1 MTEKEREARLAAQKD
16 GFLLDKGYLYAV
28 DETGELRSNTYVGV
42 LYFREDGRYT
52 SGSEDLDRMV
62 AGAIRK
68 STDEK
73 MTRMDMLRAM
83 YEYTRD
89 HIKYVGFG
97 NHEDSYRAAHGK
109 DGWMVESATY
119 ALENGTGNCYHFA
132 ATFAALARGVGFQ
145 AYAASG
151 LIGSEDQE
159 HGWVEIVDD
168 SGEVW
173 YSDPETEYA
182 RSYWMDQK
190 YDLFYKSKDEIGSVT
205 GASRL
210 NAGLAVSTA
219 TVTLGVPSPVT
230 ENEPVKPFT
239 RPAAGSRT
247 TVVPSANLKSPAT
260 ADLAAFTA
268 WENGRISAT
277 VLNAPPTIEVSNQ
290 MFENH
295 ALRFVSSAPE
305 IPPTAFSLK
314 TEPNSRPNA
323 MNTSAIGRLTMAATS
338 RFTLN
343 GSPRNSAQM

>member
-1 MTEKEREARLAAQKD
+1 MRQRFGRHFLGAFLAILILACLCGCGVSTGAGLDPTPAAATPEPTPTQSPEEDTAQQEREARLAAQKD

-28 DETGELRSNTYVGV
+28 DEAGELRSNTYVGV

-52 SGSEDLDRMV
+52 SGSEELDRMV

-97 NHEDSYRAAHGK
+97 NHEDSYKAAHGK

-182 RSYWMDQK
+182 RSYWMKQEF
-190 YDLFYKSKDEIGSVT
+190 DLFYKSKDEIGSVT
-205 GASRL
+205 GIGYQELTDPFEAERKE
-210 NAGLAVSTA
+210 AEAEGRPQ
-219 TVTLGVPSPVT
+219 PSP
-230 ENEPVKPFT
+230 
-239 RPAAGSRT
+239 
-247 TVVPSANLKSPAT
+247 
-260 ADLAAFTA
+260 
-268 WENGRISAT
+268 
-277 VLNAPPTIEVSNQ
+277 AP
-290 MFENH
+290 
-295 ALRFVSSAPE
+295 
-305 IPPTAFSLK
+305 K
-314 TEPNSRPNA
+314 T
-323 MNTSAIGRLTMAATS
+323 
-338 RFTLN
+338 
-343 GSPRNSAQM
+343 

>member
-1 MTEKEREARLAAQKD
+1 MRQHIGRHILGAVLAILILASLCGCGMGTGAGADPTPAATTPEPTPTLSPEEEAAQQERQARLAAQKD
-16 GFLLDKGYLYAV
+16 GYLLDKGYLYAV

-97 NHEDSYRAAHGK
+97 NHEDSYKAAHGK

-182 RSYWMDQK
+182 RSYWMKQEF
-190 YDLFYKSKDEIGSVT
+190 DLFYKSKDEIGRVT
-205 GASRL
+205 GIGYQELTDPFEAERKEAEEQGRPL
-210 NAGLAVSTA
+210 
-219 TVTLGVPSPVT
+219 PSP
-230 ENEPVKPFT
+230 
-239 RPAAGSRT
+239 
-247 TVVPSANLKSPAT
+247 
-260 ADLAAFTA
+260 
-268 WENGRISAT
+268 
-277 VLNAPPTIEVSNQ
+277 APKE
-290 MFENH
+290 
-295 ALRFVSSAPE
+295 
-305 IPPTAFSLK
+305 
-314 TEPNSRPNA
+314 
-323 MNTSAIGRLTMAATS
+323 
-338 RFTLN
+338 
-343 GSPRNSAQM
+343 

>member
-1 MTEKEREARLAAQKD
+1 MRQRISGNIIGAFLIILILACLCGCGVGTGAGPDPAPAAATPEPTPTLSPEEEAAQQERQARLAAQKD

-28 DETGELRSNTYVGV
+28 DEAGELRRNTYVGV

-73 MTRMDMLRAM
+73 MTRMEMLRAM

-168 SGEVW
+168 TGEVW

-182 RSYWMDQK
+182 RSYWMKQEF
-190 YDLFYKSKDEIGSVT
+190 DLFYKSKDEIGSVT
-205 GASRL
+205 GIGYQELTDPFEAERKEAEAEGRPL
-210 NAGLAVSTA
+210 
-219 TVTLGVPSPVT
+219 PSP
-230 ENEPVKPFT
+230 
-239 RPAAGSRT
+239 
-247 TVVPSANLKSPAT
+247 
-260 ADLAAFTA
+260 
-268 WENGRISAT
+268 
-277 VLNAPPTIEVSNQ
+277 AP
-290 MFENH
+290 
-295 ALRFVSSAPE
+295 
-305 IPPTAFSLK
+305 K
-314 TEPNSRPNA
+314 T
-323 MNTSAIGRLTMAATS
+323 
-338 RFTLN
+338 
-343 GSPRNSAQM
+343 

>member
-1 MTEKEREARLAAQKD
+1 MLNPEEDTAQQERQARLAAQKD

-97 NHEDSYRAAHGK
+97 NHEDSYKAAHGK
-109 DGWMVESATY
+109 DGWMVESAIY

-182 RSYWMDQK
+182 RSYWMNQK

-205 GASRL
+205 GIGYLELTDPFEAERKEAEAYGRPL
-210 NAGLAVSTA
+210 
-219 TVTLGVPSPVT
+219 PSP
-230 ENEPVKPFT
+230 
-239 RPAAGSRT
+239 
-247 TVVPSANLKSPAT
+247 
-260 ADLAAFTA
+260 
-268 WENGRISAT
+268 
-277 VLNAPPTIEVSNQ
+277 AP
-290 MFENH
+290 
-295 ALRFVSSAPE
+295 
-305 IPPTAFSLK
+305 K
-314 TEPNSRPNA
+314 T
-323 MNTSAIGRLTMAATS
+323 
-338 RFTLN
+338 
-343 GSPRNSAQM
+343 

>member
-1 MTEKEREARLAAQKD
+1 MRQRIGRHILGAVLAILILTALCGCGVGAGAGADPAPAAATPEPTPTVSSEEEAAQQERQARLAAQQD

-97 NHEDSYRAAHGK
+97 NHEDSYKAAHGK

-168 SGEVW
+168 TGEVW

-182 RSYWMDQK
+182 RSYWMKQEF
-190 YDLFYKSKDEIGSVT
+190 DLFYKSKDEIGSVT
-205 GASRL
+205 GIGYQELTDPFEAERKEAEAEGRPL
-210 NAGLAVSTA
+210 
-219 TVTLGVPSPVT
+219 PSP
-230 ENEPVKPFT
+230 
-239 RPAAGSRT
+239 
-247 TVVPSANLKSPAT
+247 
-260 ADLAAFTA
+260 
-268 WENGRISAT
+268 
-277 VLNAPPTIEVSNQ
+277 AP
-290 MFENH
+290 
-295 ALRFVSSAPE
+295 
-305 IPPTAFSLK
+305 K
-314 TEPNSRPNA
+314 T
-323 MNTSAIGRLTMAATS
+323 
-338 RFTLN
+338 
-343 GSPRNSAQM
+343 

>member
-1 MTEKEREARLAAQKD
+1 MRQRISGNIIGAFLIILILASLCGCGVGTGAGPDPAPAAATPESTPTLSPEEEAAQQERQARLAAQKD

-28 DETGELRSNTYVGV
+28 DEAGELRRNTYVGV

-97 NHEDSYRAAHGK
+97 NHEDSYKAAHGK

-182 RSYWMDQK
+182 RSYWMKQEF
-190 YDLFYKSKDEIGSVT
+190 DLFYKSKDEIGSVT
-205 GASRL
+205 GIGYLELTDPFEAERKEAEAEGRPL
-210 NAGLAVSTA
+210 
-219 TVTLGVPSPVT
+219 PSP
-230 ENEPVKPFT
+230 
-239 RPAAGSRT
+239 
-247 TVVPSANLKSPAT
+247 
-260 ADLAAFTA
+260 
-268 WENGRISAT
+268 
-277 VLNAPPTIEVSNQ
+277 AP
-290 MFENH
+290 
-295 ALRFVSSAPE
+295 
-305 IPPTAFSLK
+305 K
-314 TEPNSRPNA
+314 T
-323 MNTSAIGRLTMAATS
+323 
-338 RFTLN
+338 
-343 GSPRNSAQM
+343 

>member
-1 MTEKEREARLAAQKD
+1 MRQRISGNIIGACLIILILACLCGCGVGTGAGPDPAPAAATPEPTPTLSPEEETAQQERQARLAAQKD

-73 MTRMDMLRAM
+73 MTRMEMLRAM

-97 NHEDSYRAAHGK
+97 NHEDSYKAAHGK

-168 SGEVW
+168 TGEVW

-182 RSYWMDQK
+182 RSYWMKQEF
-190 YDLFYKSKDEIGSVT
+190 DLFYKSKDEIGSVT
-205 GASRL
+205 GIGYQELTDPFEAERKE
-210 NAGLAVSTA
+210 AEAEGRPQ
-219 TVTLGVPSPVT
+219 PSP
-230 ENEPVKPFT
+230 
-239 RPAAGSRT
+239 
-247 TVVPSANLKSPAT
+247 
-260 ADLAAFTA
+260 
-268 WENGRISAT
+268 
-277 VLNAPPTIEVSNQ
+277 AP
-290 MFENH
+290 
-295 ALRFVSSAPE
+295 
-305 IPPTAFSLK
+305 K
-314 TEPNSRPNA
+314 T
-323 MNTSAIGRLTMAATS
+323 
-338 RFTLN
+338 
-343 GSPRNSAQM
+343 

>member
-1 MTEKEREARLAAQKD
+1 MRRRIGKHILEAVLAILILTALCGCGVGAGAAPDPTPAATSTVTPESTPMLNPEEDTAQQERQARLAAQKD

-97 NHEDSYRAAHGK
+97 NHEDSYKAAHGK

-168 SGEVW
+168 TGEVW

-182 RSYWMDQK
+182 RSYWMNQK

-205 GASRL
+205 GIGYLELTDPFEAERKEAEAEGRPL
-210 NAGLAVSTA
+210 
-219 TVTLGVPSPVT
+219 PSP
-230 ENEPVKPFT
+230 
-239 RPAAGSRT
+239 
-247 TVVPSANLKSPAT
+247 
-260 ADLAAFTA
+260 
-268 WENGRISAT
+268 
-277 VLNAPPTIEVSNQ
+277 AP
-290 MFENH
+290 
-295 ALRFVSSAPE
+295 
-305 IPPTAFSLK
+305 K
-314 TEPNSRPNA
+314 T
-323 MNTSAIGRLTMAATS
+323 
-338 RFTLN
+338 
-343 GSPRNSAQM
+343 

>member
-1 MTEKEREARLAAQKD
+1 MRQRFGRHFLGAALAILILACLCGCGVSTGAGLDPTPAAATPEPTPTHSPEEDTAQQEREARLAAQKD

-28 DETGELRSNTYVGV
+28 DEAGELCRNTYVGV

-68 STDEK
+68 SIDEK

-97 NHEDSYRAAHGK
+97 NHEDSYKAAHGK

-182 RSYWMDQK
+182 RSYWMNQK

-205 GASRL
+205 GIGYLELTDPFEAERKEAEAYGRPL
-210 NAGLAVSTA
+210 
-219 TVTLGVPSPVT
+219 PSP
-230 ENEPVKPFT
+230 
-239 RPAAGSRT
+239 
-247 TVVPSANLKSPAT
+247 
-260 ADLAAFTA
+260 
-268 WENGRISAT
+268 
-277 VLNAPPTIEVSNQ
+277 AP
-290 MFENH
+290 
-295 ALRFVSSAPE
+295 
-305 IPPTAFSLK
+305 K
-314 TEPNSRPNA
+314 T
-323 MNTSAIGRLTMAATS
+323 
-338 RFTLN
+338 
-343 GSPRNSAQM
+343 

>member
-1 MTEKEREARLAAQKD
+1 MRRRIGKHILGAVLAILILTALCGCGVGAGAGADPAPAAATPEPTPTVSSEEEAAQQERQARLAAQQD

-73 MTRMDMLRAM
+73 MTRMEMLRAM

-97 NHEDSYRAAHGK
+97 NHEDSYKAAHGK

-182 RSYWMDQK
+182 RSYWMKQEF
-190 YDLFYKSKDEIGSVT
+190 DLFYKSKDEIGSVT
-205 GASRL
+205 GIGYQELTDPFEAERKD
-210 NAGLAVSTA
+210 AEAEGRPQ
-219 TVTLGVPSPVT
+219 PSP
-230 ENEPVKPFT
+230 
-239 RPAAGSRT
+239 
-247 TVVPSANLKSPAT
+247 
-260 ADLAAFTA
+260 
-268 WENGRISAT
+268 
-277 VLNAPPTIEVSNQ
+277 AP
-290 MFENH
+290 
-295 ALRFVSSAPE
+295 
-305 IPPTAFSLK
+305 K
-314 TEPNSRPNA
+314 T
-323 MNTSAIGRLTMAATS
+323 
-338 RFTLN
+338 
-343 GSPRNSAQM
+343 

>member
-1 MTEKEREARLAAQKD
+1 MRQRFGRHFLGAALAILILACLCGCGVSTGAGLDPTPAAATPEPTPTQSPEEETAQQEREARLAAQKD

-28 DETGELRSNTYVGV
+28 DEAGELRSNTYVGV

-52 SGSEDLDRMV
+52 SGSEELDRMV

-97 NHEDSYRAAHGK
+97 NHEDSYKAAHGK

-182 RSYWMDQK
+182 RSYWMNQK
-190 YDLFYKSKDEIGSVT
+190 YDLFYKSKDEIMAIKDT
-205 GASRL
+205 KERQ
-210 NAGLAVSTA
+210 NAIA
-219 TVTLGVPSPVT
+219 
-230 ENEPVKPFT
+230 
-239 RPAAGSRT
+239 
-247 TVVPSANLKSPAT
+247 
-260 ADLAAFTA
+260 
-268 WENGRISAT
+268 
-277 VLNAPPTIEVSNQ
+277 
-290 MFENH
+290 ENH
-295 ALRFVSSAPE
+295 EMFG
-305 IPPTAFSLK
+305 F
-314 TEPNSRPNA
+314 
-323 MNTSAIGRLTMAATS
+323 
-338 RFTLN
+338 
-343 GSPRNSAQM
+343 

>member
-1 MTEKEREARLAAQKD
+1 MRQRIGRHILGAVLAILILTALCGCGVGAGAAPDPTPAATSTVTPESTPMLNPEEDTAQQERQARLAAQKD

-119 ALENGTGNCYHFA
+119 ALENGSGNCYHFA

-168 SGEVW
+168 TGEVW

-182 RSYWMDQK
+182 RSYWMKQEF
-190 YDLFYKSKDEIGSVT
+190 DLFYKSKDEIGSVT
-205 GASRL
+205 GIGYLELTDPFEAERKEAEAEGRPL
-210 NAGLAVSTA
+210 
-219 TVTLGVPSPVT
+219 PSP
-230 ENEPVKPFT
+230 
-239 RPAAGSRT
+239 
-247 TVVPSANLKSPAT
+247 
-260 ADLAAFTA
+260 
-268 WENGRISAT
+268 
-277 VLNAPPTIEVSNQ
+277 AP
-290 MFENH
+290 
-295 ALRFVSSAPE
+295 
-305 IPPTAFSLK
+305 K
-314 TEPNSRPNA
+314 T
-323 MNTSAIGRLTMAATS
+323 
-338 RFTLN
+338 
-343 GSPRNSAQM
+343 

>member
-1 MTEKEREARLAAQKD
+1 MRQRFGRHFLGAALAILILACLCGCGVSTGAGLDPTPAAATPEPTPTHSPEEDTAQQEREARLAAQKD

-28 DETGELRSNTYVGV
+28 DEAGELRSNTYVGV

-52 SGSEDLDRMV
+52 SGSEELDRMV

-68 STDEK
+68 NTDEK

-97 NHEDSYRAAHGK
+97 NHEDSYKAAHGK
-109 DGWMVESATY
+109 DGWMVESAIY

-182 RSYWMDQK
+182 RSYWMNQK

-205 GASRL
+205 GIGYLELTDPFEAERKEAEAYGRPL
-210 NAGLAVSTA
+210 
-219 TVTLGVPSPVT
+219 PSP
-230 ENEPVKPFT
+230 
-239 RPAAGSRT
+239 
-247 TVVPSANLKSPAT
+247 
-260 ADLAAFTA
+260 
-268 WENGRISAT
+268 
-277 VLNAPPTIEVSNQ
+277 AP
-290 MFENH
+290 
-295 ALRFVSSAPE
+295 
-305 IPPTAFSLK
+305 K
-314 TEPNSRPNA
+314 T
-323 MNTSAIGRLTMAATS
+323 
-338 RFTLN
+338 
-343 GSPRNSAQM
+343 

>member
-1 MTEKEREARLAAQKD
+1 MRQRFGRHFLGAALAILILAFLCGCGVSTGAGLDPTPAAATPEPPPTQSPEEDTAQQEREARLAAQKD

-68 STDEK
+68 NTDEK

-97 NHEDSYRAAHGK
+97 NHEDSYKAAHGK

-168 SGEVW
+168 TGEVW

-182 RSYWMDQK
+182 RSYWMKQEF
-190 YDLFYKSKDEIGSVT
+190 DLFYKSKDEIGSVT
-205 GASRL
+205 GIGYQELTDPFEAERKEAEAEGRPL
-210 NAGLAVSTA
+210 
-219 TVTLGVPSPVT
+219 PSP
-230 ENEPVKPFT
+230 
-239 RPAAGSRT
+239 
-247 TVVPSANLKSPAT
+247 
-260 ADLAAFTA
+260 
-268 WENGRISAT
+268 
-277 VLNAPPTIEVSNQ
+277 AP
-290 MFENH
+290 
-295 ALRFVSSAPE
+295 
-305 IPPTAFSLK
+305 K
-314 TEPNSRPNA
+314 T
-323 MNTSAIGRLTMAATS
+323 
-338 RFTLN
+338 
-343 GSPRNSAQM
+343 

>member
-1 MTEKEREARLAAQKD
+1 MRQRIGRHILGAVLAILILTALCGCGVGAGAAPDPTPAATSTVTPESTPMLNPEEDTAQQERQARLAAQKD

-42 LYFREDGRYT
+42 LYCREDGRYT

-168 SGEVW
+168 SGKVW

-182 RSYWMDQK
+182 RSYWMKQEF
-190 YDLFYKSKDEIGSVT
+190 DLFYKPIDEIGSVT
-205 GASRL
+205 GIGYLELTDPFEAERKEAEAQGRPL
-210 NAGLAVSTA
+210 
-219 TVTLGVPSPVT
+219 PSP
-230 ENEPVKPFT
+230 
-239 RPAAGSRT
+239 
-247 TVVPSANLKSPAT
+247 
-260 ADLAAFTA
+260 
-268 WENGRISAT
+268 
-277 VLNAPPTIEVSNQ
+277 AP
-290 MFENH
+290 
-295 ALRFVSSAPE
+295 
-305 IPPTAFSLK
+305 K
-314 TEPNSRPNA
+314 T
-323 MNTSAIGRLTMAATS
+323 
-338 RFTLN
+338 
-343 GSPRNSAQM
+343 

>member
-1 MTEKEREARLAAQKD
+1 MRQHIGRHILGAVLAILILASLCGCGMGTGAGADPTPAATTPEPTPTLSPEEEAAQQERQARLAAQKD
-16 GFLLDKGYLYAV
+16 GYLLDKGYLYAV

-97 NHEDSYRAAHGK
+97 NHEDSYKAAHGK

-182 RSYWMDQK
+182 RSYWMKQEF
-190 YDLFYKSKDEIGSVT
+190 DLFYKSKDEIGSVT
-205 GASRL
+205 GIGYQELTDPFEAERKEAEAEGRPL
-210 NAGLAVSTA
+210 
-219 TVTLGVPSPVT
+219 PSP
-230 ENEPVKPFT
+230 
-239 RPAAGSRT
+239 
-247 TVVPSANLKSPAT
+247 
-260 ADLAAFTA
+260 
-268 WENGRISAT
+268 
-277 VLNAPPTIEVSNQ
+277 AP
-290 MFENH
+290 
-295 ALRFVSSAPE
+295 
-305 IPPTAFSLK
+305 K
-314 TEPNSRPNA
+314 T
-323 MNTSAIGRLTMAATS
+323 
-338 RFTLN
+338 
-343 GSPRNSAQM
+343 

>member
-1 MTEKEREARLAAQKD
+1 MRRRIGKHILEAVLAILILTALCGCGVGAGAGADPAPAAATPEPTPTVSSEEEAAQQERQARLAAQQD

-97 NHEDSYRAAHGK
+97 NHEDSYKAAHGK

-182 RSYWMDQK
+182 RSYWMNQK

-205 GASRL
+205 GIGYLELTDPFEAERKEAEAQGRPL
-210 NAGLAVSTA
+210 
-219 TVTLGVPSPVT
+219 PSP
-230 ENEPVKPFT
+230 
-239 RPAAGSRT
+239 
-247 TVVPSANLKSPAT
+247 
-260 ADLAAFTA
+260 
-268 WENGRISAT
+268 
-277 VLNAPPTIEVSNQ
+277 AP
-290 MFENH
+290 
-295 ALRFVSSAPE
+295 
-305 IPPTAFSLK
+305 K
-314 TEPNSRPNA
+314 T
-323 MNTSAIGRLTMAATS
+323 
-338 RFTLN
+338 
-343 GSPRNSAQM
+343 

>member
-1 MTEKEREARLAAQKD
+1 MRQRISGNIIGAFLIILILACLCGCGVGTGAGPDPAPAAATPESTPTLSPEEETAQQERQARLTAQKD

-73 MTRMDMLRAM
+73 MTRMEMLRAM

-97 NHEDSYRAAHGK
+97 NHEDSYKAAHGK

-182 RSYWMDQK
+182 RSYWMNQK

-205 GASRL
+205 GIGYLELIDPFEAERKEAEAYGRPL
-210 NAGLAVSTA
+210 
-219 TVTLGVPSPVT
+219 PSP
-230 ENEPVKPFT
+230 
-239 RPAAGSRT
+239 
-247 TVVPSANLKSPAT
+247 
-260 ADLAAFTA
+260 
-268 WENGRISAT
+268 
-277 VLNAPPTIEVSNQ
+277 AP
-290 MFENH
+290 
-295 ALRFVSSAPE
+295 
-305 IPPTAFSLK
+305 K
-314 TEPNSRPNA
+314 T
-323 MNTSAIGRLTMAATS
+323 
-338 RFTLN
+338 
-343 GSPRNSAQM
+343 

>member
-1 MTEKEREARLAAQKD
+1 MRRRIGKHILEAVLAILILTALCGCGVGAGAGADPAPAAATPEPTPTVSSEEEAAQQERQARLAAQQD

-97 NHEDSYRAAHGK
+97 NHEDSYKAAHGK

-182 RSYWMDQK
+182 RSYWMNQK

-205 GASRL
+205 GIGYL
-210 NAGLAVSTA
+210 ELTDPFLSTGEHRS
-219 TVTLGVPSPVT
+219 V
-230 ENEPVKPFT
+230 
-239 RPAAGSRT
+239 RMC
-247 TVVPSANLKSPAT
+247 
-260 ADLAAFTA
+260 
-268 WENGRISAT
+268 GR
-277 VLNAPPTIEVSNQ
+277 
-290 MFENH
+290 
-295 ALRFVSSAPE
+295 
-305 IPPTAFSLK
+305 K
-314 TEPNSRPNA
+314 
-323 MNTSAIGRLTMAATS
+323 
-338 RFTLN
+338 
-343 GSPRNSAQM
+343 

>member
-1 MTEKEREARLAAQKD
+1 MRRRIGKHILEAVLAILILTALCGCGVGAGAGADPAPAAATPEPTPTVSSEEEAAQQERQARLAAQQD

-89 HIKYVGFG
+89 HSKYVGFG
-97 NHEDSYRAAHGK
+97 NQEDSYKAAHGK
-109 DGWMVESATY
+109 DGCMVESATY
-119 ALENGTGNCYHFA
+119 ALENGTGSCYHFA

-182 RSYWMDQK
+182 RSYWMNQK

-205 GASRL
+205 GIGYLELTDPFEAERKEAEAEGRPL
-210 NAGLAVSTA
+210 
-219 TVTLGVPSPVT
+219 PSP
-230 ENEPVKPFT
+230 
-239 RPAAGSRT
+239 
-247 TVVPSANLKSPAT
+247 
-260 ADLAAFTA
+260 
-268 WENGRISAT
+268 
-277 VLNAPPTIEVSNQ
+277 AP
-290 MFENH
+290 
-295 ALRFVSSAPE
+295 
-305 IPPTAFSLK
+305 K
-314 TEPNSRPNA
+314 T
-323 MNTSAIGRLTMAATS
+323 
-338 RFTLN
+338 
-343 GSPRNSAQM
+343 

>member
-1 MTEKEREARLAAQKD
+1 MRRRIGKHILGAVLAILILTALCGCGVGAGAGADPAPAAATPEPTPTVSSEEEAAQQERQARLAAQQD

-97 NHEDSYRAAHGK
+97 NHEDSYKAAHGK

-168 SGEVW
+168 TGEVW

-182 RSYWMDQK
+182 RSYWMKQEF
-190 YDLFYKSKDEIGSVT
+190 DLFYKSKDEIGSVT
-205 GASRL
+205 GIGYQELTDPFEAERKEAEAEGRPL
-210 NAGLAVSTA
+210 
-219 TVTLGVPSPVT
+219 PSP
-230 ENEPVKPFT
+230 
-239 RPAAGSRT
+239 
-247 TVVPSANLKSPAT
+247 
-260 ADLAAFTA
+260 
-268 WENGRISAT
+268 
-277 VLNAPPTIEVSNQ
+277 AP
-290 MFENH
+290 
-295 ALRFVSSAPE
+295 
-305 IPPTAFSLK
+305 K
-314 TEPNSRPNA
+314 T
-323 MNTSAIGRLTMAATS
+323 
-338 RFTLN
+338 
-343 GSPRNSAQM
+343 

>member
-1 MTEKEREARLAAQKD
+1 MRRRIGKHILEAVLAILILTALCGCGVGAGAGADPAPAAATPEPTPTVSSEEEAAQQERQARLAAQQD
-16 GFLLDKGYLYAV
+16 GFLLDK
-28 DETGELRSNTYVGV
+28 
-42 LYFREDGRYT
+42 DGRYT

-97 NHEDSYRAAHGK
+97 NHEDSYKAAHGK

-182 RSYWMDQK
+182 RSYWMNQK

-205 GASRL
+205 GIGYLELTDPFEAERKEAEAQGRPL
-210 NAGLAVSTA
+210 
-219 TVTLGVPSPVT
+219 PSP
-230 ENEPVKPFT
+230 
-239 RPAAGSRT
+239 
-247 TVVPSANLKSPAT
+247 
-260 ADLAAFTA
+260 
-268 WENGRISAT
+268 
-277 VLNAPPTIEVSNQ
+277 AP
-290 MFENH
+290 
-295 ALRFVSSAPE
+295 
-305 IPPTAFSLK
+305 K
-314 TEPNSRPNA
+314 D
-323 MNTSAIGRLTMAATS
+323 
-338 RFTLN
+338 
-343 GSPRNSAQM
+343 

>member
-1 MTEKEREARLAAQKD
+1 MRQRIGRHILGAVLAILILTALCGCGVGAGAAPDPTPTATSTVTPESTPMLNPEEEAAQQERQARLAAQQD

-97 NHEDSYRAAHGK
+97 NHEDSYKAAHGK

-168 SGEVW
+168 TGEVW

-182 RSYWMDQK
+182 RSYWMKQEF
-190 YDLFYKSKDEIGSVT
+190 DLFYKSKDEIGSVT
-205 GASRL
+205 GIGYQELTDPFEAERKEAEAEGRPL
-210 NAGLAVSTA
+210 
-219 TVTLGVPSPVT
+219 PSP
-230 ENEPVKPFT
+230 
-239 RPAAGSRT
+239 
-247 TVVPSANLKSPAT
+247 
-260 ADLAAFTA
+260 
-268 WENGRISAT
+268 
-277 VLNAPPTIEVSNQ
+277 AP
-290 MFENH
+290 
-295 ALRFVSSAPE
+295 
-305 IPPTAFSLK
+305 K
-314 TEPNSRPNA
+314 T
-323 MNTSAIGRLTMAATS
+323 
-338 RFTLN
+338 
-343 GSPRNSAQM
+343 

>member
-1 MTEKEREARLAAQKD
+1 MRRRIGKHILEAVLAILILTALCGCGVGAGAGADPAPAAATPEPTPTVSSEEEAAQQERQARLAAQQD

-97 NHEDSYRAAHGK
+97 NHEDSYKAAHGK

-182 RSYWMDQK
+182 RSYWMKQEF
-190 YDLFYKSKDEIGSVT
+190 DLFYKSKDEIGSVT
-205 GASRL
+205 GIGYQELTDPFEAERKEAEAQGRPL
-210 NAGLAVSTA
+210 
-219 TVTLGVPSPVT
+219 PSP
-230 ENEPVKPFT
+230 
-239 RPAAGSRT
+239 
-247 TVVPSANLKSPAT
+247 
-260 ADLAAFTA
+260 
-268 WENGRISAT
+268 
-277 VLNAPPTIEVSNQ
+277 AP
-290 MFENH
+290 
-295 ALRFVSSAPE
+295 
-305 IPPTAFSLK
+305 K
-314 TEPNSRPNA
+314 D
-323 MNTSAIGRLTMAATS
+323 
-338 RFTLN
+338 
-343 GSPRNSAQM
+343 

>member
-1 MTEKEREARLAAQKD
+1 MRQRIGRHILGAVLAILILTALCGCGVGAGAAPDPTPAATSTVTPESTPMLNPEEDTAQQERQARLAAQKD

-168 SGEVW
+168 TGEVW

-182 RSYWMDQK
+182 RSYWMKQEF
-190 YDLFYKSKDEIGSVT
+190 DLFYKSKDEIGSVT
-205 GASRL
+205 GIGYLELTDPFEAERKEAEAEGRPL
-210 NAGLAVSTA
+210 
-219 TVTLGVPSPVT
+219 PSP
-230 ENEPVKPFT
+230 
-239 RPAAGSRT
+239 
-247 TVVPSANLKSPAT
+247 
-260 ADLAAFTA
+260 
-268 WENGRISAT
+268 
-277 VLNAPPTIEVSNQ
+277 AP
-290 MFENH
+290 
-295 ALRFVSSAPE
+295 
-305 IPPTAFSLK
+305 K
-314 TEPNSRPNA
+314 T
-323 MNTSAIGRLTMAATS
+323 
-338 RFTLN
+338 
-343 GSPRNSAQM
+343 